1 MDEIKD
7 RFNNFFKVIKVDDN
21 TYAIK
26 EFKISYDANC
36 FLIIEKGEAILID
49 SLSGIYPNFIFDLEK
64 IFNVTI
70 NKLYLTHAH
79 YDHFGGCDEKII
91 HEVYL
96 SDACS
101 DRLKNYY
108 LKDEDVRKE
117 IDDGGNS
124 NYPPNF
130 DIDTY
135 KVKKINNFKFFES
148 DNFVFG
154 NRCFEIIKTPGH
166 SKDSVCFY
174 EKDKGYLYTGDTVYL
189 GVIDIFEDPS
199 RNFNDY
205 INSIKKLKDKKV
217 SKYLCGHG
225 QAVVL
230 DNELDL
236 KMIYQ
241 KIRNLKLEK
250 NQTLFKATEKISF
263 CIKE

>member
-26 EFKISYDANC
+26 ESKISYDANC
-36 FLIIEKGEAILID
+36 FLIIENGEAILID
-49 SLSGIYPNFIFDLEK
+49 SLSGIYHNFIFDLEK
-64 IFNVTI
+64 LFNVAI

-79 YDHFGGCDEKII
+79 YDHFGGYDEKII

-96 SDACS
+96 SEACS

-117 IDDGGNS
+117 IDDRGNS

-130 DIDTY
+130 DINTY

-154 NRCFEIIKTPGH
+154 NR
-166 SKDSVCFY
+166 
-174 EKDKGYLYTGDTVYL
+174 DTVYL
-189 GVIDIFEDPS
+189 GVIDIFEDPT
-199 RNFNDY
+199 RNLNDY
-205 INSIKKLKDKKV
+205 INSVKKLKDKKV

-230 DNELDL
+230 DSELSL
-236 KMIYQ
+236 RTIYQ
-241 KIRNLKLEK
+241 KIENLKLGK
-250 NQTLFKATEKISF
+250 NQILFKATEKISF